1 MNTAE
6 SLAEERAARAASAPV
21 LGMVLFVASE
31 AMFFAAFFA
40 IYALNYSSHSVW
52 PPKDIEN
59 PRLGLATV
67 MTVAMVLS
75 SVILQVGLRAIR
87 EGRTRPYTRLLGG
100 TLALGLVFIALQ
112 IVGFSG
118 VKFGIRDGAY
128 GSLFYIMSGVALA
141 HVVGGVLL
149 LALVL
154 ARTVSGQLSMVR
166 HEPAEAATI
175 YWHFVVIVTI
185 VLYVLFYVVAATNI
199 KGP

>member
-1 MNTAE
+1 VSAE

-40 IYALNYSSHSVW
+40 IYALNYSQHAVW
-52 PPKDIEN
+52 PPRDITN
-59 PRLGLATV
+59 PSIGIP
-67 MTVAMVLS
+67 TVATAAMVVS
-75 SVILQVGLRAIR
+75 SVVMQVGLRSIR
-87 EGRTRPYTRLLGG
+87 RGRTGPFTRMVGIA
-100 TLALGLVFIALQ
+100 LALGLVFIALE

-118 VKFGIRDGAY
+118 LKFGIKDGAY
-128 GSLFYIMSGVALA
+128 GSLFYVMGAVALA
-141 HVVGGVLL
+141 HVVGGVVLL
-149 LALVL
+149 GMVL

-185 VLYVLFYVVAATNI
+185 LLYLLFYLVAATNI